1 MGKGTGKEW
10 DRTESLTILQFEDWF
25 KLHRNEIDQYIRTSE
40 PAEILHPNLETLDI
54 WESQEINN
62 VKDHP

>member
-1 MGKGTGKEW
+1 MREEYWMGKGTGKEW
-10 DRTESLTILQFEDWF
+10 DRTGSLTILQFEDWF

-54 WESQEINN
+54 
-62 VKDHP
+62 